1 MCTHHPPE
9 LDLNIGFKINRKIQR
24 KFLILTA
31 ILEWISSKSLGA
43 VADGI
48 AIVQFAQGV
57 KAAGIWF
64 TGILGRTA
72 AHLGIAIVAWRALAH
87 SAVVDHVAEGEGA
100 ALAGGG
106 ALAVDTGLAGVT
118 LRVRATALTGQ
129 TLDIGVAQESGQAAT
144 VGAVVDG
151 NALGILA
158 ARILLAGIDAAAVE
172 AIAELRRWTV
182 LVVLADMGACYVFTC
197 KGYGAIRWI
206 GGCIYRVRLV
216 LFRSCVF
223 GVGTYGIIQV
233 SWYVYGNLYSV

>member
-1 MCTHHPPE
+1 M
-9 LDLNIGFKINRKIQR
+9 
-24 KFLILTA
+24 
-31 ILEWISSKSLGA
+31 
-43 VADGI
+43 
-48 AIVQFAQGV
+48 
-57 KAAGIWF
+57 
-64 TGILGRTA
+64 
-72 AHLGIAIVAWRALAH
+72 
-87 SAVVDHVAEGEGA
+87 VDHVAEGEGA

-182 LVVLADMGACYVFTC
+182 LVVLADMGACWLAANKSVALEAI
-197 KGYGAIRWI
+197 GAAAIGRVVGVDANGIRGARI
-206 GGCIYRVRLV
+206 MDIAGMLAALVDARLRDATV
-216 LFRSCVF
+216 
-223 GVGTYGIIQV
+223 
-233 SWYVYGNLYSV
+233 